1 MKRIYSISFLG
12 IFLLTLMTYPG
23 YGQSIKRILKRMID
37 AQGGPK
43 VFESVKDMTMTGV
56 VEMVQQGISGTLTMY
71 KKEPDKRRVDLEAM
85 GRVIIQAY
93 DGQTVWWTNPQSGNT
108 EEMSEQDAASMKRQS
123 LPIVAILDP
132 EKYGITFAYKGKEKI
147 EGRDY
152 HVLEQSH
159 TDGYK
164 MLRYV
169 DAETYLTGRSKST
182 RTGPGGIE
190 IQVEQIMSDFKTV
203 GGRTMAH
210 SIVTYYNGEVFTK
223 IAVEKVGFNSGLEDS
238 LFKMDK

>member
-1 MKRIYSISFLG
+1 
-12 IFLLTLMTYPG
+12 
-23 YGQSIKRILKRMID
+23 MID

-123 LPIVAILDP
+123 LPIVTILDP
-132 EKYGITFAYKGKEKI
+132 EKYGIAFTYKGKEKI

>member
-12 IFLLTLMTYPG
+12 LFLLTLMTYPG

-43 VFESVKDMTMTGV
+43 VFESVKDMTVTGA

-108 EEMSEQDAASMKRQS
+108 EEMSEQDAVSMKRQS

-132 EKYGITFAYKGKEKI
+132 EKYGITFTYKGKEKI

-152 HVLEQSH
+152 HVLEQSYA
-159 TDGYK
+159 DGYK

-169 DAETYLTGRSKST
+169 DAETYLT
-182 RTGPGGIE
+182 
-190 IQVEQIMSDFKTV
+190 
-203 GGRTMAH
+203 
-210 SIVTYYNGEVFTK
+210 
-223 IAVEKVGFNSGLEDS
+223 
-238 LFKMDK
+238 

>member
-1 MKRIYSISFLG
+1 
-12 IFLLTLMTYPG
+12 MTYPG

-43 VFESVKDMTMTGV
+43 VFESVKDMTMTGA

-132 EKYGITFAYKGKEKI
+132 EKYGITFTYKGKEKI
-147 EGRDY
+147 EGRNY

-190 IQVEQIMSDFKTV
+190 IQVEQIMSDFKMV
-203 GGRTMAH
+203 GGMTMAH
-210 SIVTYYNGEVFTK
+210 SIVTCYNGEVFTK
-223 IAVEKVGFNSGLEDS
+223 IAVENVGFNSGLEDS
-238 LFKMDK
+238 LFQMDK

>member
-1 MKRIYSISFLG
+1 MKRIYYISVLG
-12 IFLLTLMTYPG
+12 IFLVTLMALPG

-43 VFESVKDMTMTGV
+43 VFESVKDMTMTGA
-56 VEMVQQGISGTLTMY
+56 VEMVQQGIRGTLTMY
-71 KKEPDKRRVDLEAM
+71 KKEPDKRRVDLAAM

-93 DGQTVWWTNPQSGNT
+93 DGQTAWWTNPQSGNA

-123 LPIVAILDP
+123 LPVVAILDP
-132 EKYGITFAYKGKEKI
+132 ETYGITFTYKGKEKI

-152 HVLEQSH
+152 HVLEQSY

-169 DAETYLTGRSKST
+169 DAETYLTGRSRST
-182 RTGPGGIE
+182 RTGPGGIK

-203 GGRTMAH
+203 GGMTMAH
-210 SIVTYYNGEVFTK
+210 SIVTYYNGEVFTR
-223 IAVEKVGFNSGLEDS
+223 ISVENVGVNSGLEDS

>member
-1 MKRIYSISFLG
+1 MKRIYSLSFLG
-12 IFLLTLMTYPG
+12 IFFFTLITHPG

-43 VFESVKDMTMTGV
+43 VFESVRDMTMTGS
-56 VEMVQQGISGTLTMY
+56 VEMVQQGINGTLTLY
-71 KKEPDKRRVDLEAM
+71 KKEPNKRRMDLEAM
-85 GRVIIQAY
+85 GRIIIQAY
-93 DGQTVWWTNPQSGNT
+93 DGQKAWWTNPQSGST
-108 EEMSEQDAASMKRQS
+108 EEMSETDAASIKRQS
-123 LPIVAILDP
+123 LPVVAMLDP
-132 EKYGITFAYKGKEKI
+132 EKYGITFTYKGKEKI

-164 MLRYV
+164 TLRYV

-190 IQVEQIMSDFKTV
+190 IQVEQVMSDFKTV
-203 GGRTMAH
+203 AGMTMAH
-210 SIVTYYNGEVFTK
+210 SIITYYNGEVFTK
-223 IAVEKVGFNSGLEDS
+223 ITVDKIMYNSGLKDS
-238 LFKMDK
+238 LFKMEK